1 MVDLITRERLRA
13 WDACYSDEK
22 IAELVPVEGLSPLAV
37 CDLQTVTAADRLW
50 VLLREEI
57 IPARELRLLA
67 CDWAD
72 QALAYAGSA
81 DPRCVA
87 AIAVSR
93 RYADGE
99 ATREELAAARVTAY
113 APWAARTAANHTAS
127 AATRMVTVPAANHA
141 ASAAADVTAWAAADA
156 AADPET
162 AAWQAAFAAE
172 REQLLT
178 DVRRIL
184 TSEK

>member
-1 MVDLITRERLRA
+1 MLITRERLRT
-13 WDACYSDEK
+13 WNACYSDEK

-37 CDLQTVTAADRLW
+37 CDLQTVTVADRLW

-93 RYADGE
+93 RYAAGE
-99 ATREELAAARVTAY
+99 ATREELTAARDSALG
-113 APWAARTAANHTAS
+113 AARYAAWD
-127 AATRMVTVPAANHA
+127 AARAVARDAAWDA
-141 ASAAADVTAWAAADA
+141 AWAAVQAAVQAATWDA
-156 AADPET
+156 AWDAT
-162 AAWQAAFAAE
+162 W
-172 REQLLT
+172 EQLLA
-178 DVRRIL
+178 DVRRVL
-184 TSEK
+184 VALAVPRG